1 MSQKRNWLTIA
12 EYVSVAG
19 SVVGSAI
26 VLVSQQAI
34 YGLAPVTV
42 SLLLNLINR
51 RRLEQLCQQRATS
64 STQVEQLKSA
74 INSLSVASAQ
84 VQQDVDNLV
93 PRQELTAI
101 ATKVEGLNQ
110 QQQGLRLSLV
120 PLQSRLDD
128 LIEDFNKRPE
138 LEQIESLV
146 TVIVALKQL
155 IDELPRPDRL
165 QLESAEL
172 QQQAETTLAQVSQN
186 SERVKQL
193 EQAIAQIQQQ
203 LINLP

>member
-12 EYVSVAG
+12 EYISVAG

-51 RRLEQLCQQRATS
+51 RRLEQLCQQRPNAT
-64 STQVEQLKSA
+64 TQIEQLKSA

-101 ATKVEGLNQ
+101 ATKVEELNL

-128 LIEDFNKRPE
+128 LIADFNRRPE
-138 LEQIESLV
+138 LEQIEGLT

-172 QQQAETTLAQVSQN
+172 QQQAQTTLAQVSQN

-203 LINLP
+203 LINLR